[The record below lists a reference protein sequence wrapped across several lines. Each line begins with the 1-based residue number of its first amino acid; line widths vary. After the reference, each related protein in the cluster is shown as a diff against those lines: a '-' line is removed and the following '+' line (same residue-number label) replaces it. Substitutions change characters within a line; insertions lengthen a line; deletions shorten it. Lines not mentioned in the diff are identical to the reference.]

1 MWNLFRERRPGAAMA
16 VGCAALLLT
25 CGAGWLK
32 FHDAQQREE
41 LIAGPEAVRAATE
54 STIAMLSYSS
64 DTVEADLLPVRDQLT
79 GEFRDSFTTL
89 VNDVV
94 IPSAQEKQIRST
106 ATVPAAASVS
116 ADSTHALVLV
126 YVNQTTA
133 IADDPPTDTASSV
146 KVTLEQ
152 INGRWLISDF
162 API

>member
-1 MWNLFRERRPGAAMA
+1 MWNLFPDRRPAPAMA
-16 VGCAALLLT
+16 VGCAALMLT

-32 FHDAQQREE
+32 FHDAQQREA
-41 LIAGPEAVRAATE
+41 LMAGPEAVRAATE

-64 DTVEADLLPVRDQLT
+64 DTVEGDLLPVRDQLT
-79 GEFRDSFTTL
+79 GDFRDSFTTL

-94 IPSAQEKQIRST
+94 IPSAREKKTFST

-126 YVNQTTA
+126 YVNQTTV

-146 KVTLEQ
+146 KVALER
-152 INGRWLISDF
+152 IDGRWLVSDF
-162 API
+162 TPI

>member
-1 MWNLFRERRPGAAMA
+1 MWNLFPDRRPGAAVA

-25 CGAGWLK
+25 SGAGWLK
-32 FHDAQQREE
+32 FHDAQQRES
-41 LIAGPEAVRAATE
+41 LVAGPEAVRAATE

-64 DTVEADLLPVRDQLT
+64 GTVEGDLLPVRDQLT
-79 GEFRDSFTTL
+79 GDFRDSFTTL

-94 IPSAQEKQIRST
+94 IPSAREKQISST

-126 YVNQTTA
+126 YVNQTVV
-133 IADDPPTDTASSV
+133 IADDPPTDTTSSV
-146 KVTLEQ
+146 KVTLERVD
-152 INGRWLISDF
+152 GRWLVSDF

>member
-1 MWNLFRERRPGAAMA
+1 MWNLSPDRRPRPA
-16 VGCAALLLT
+16 VVAGCVALLLT

-32 FHDAQQREE
+32 HHDAQQRAE
-41 LIAGPEAVRAATE
+41 LMAGPESVRAATE

-64 DTVEADLLPVRDQLT
+64 DTVETDLLPVRDQLT

-94 IPSAQEKQIRST
+94 IPSAQEKKIRST

-126 YVNQTTA
+126 YVNQTTV
-133 IADDPPTDTASSV
+133 IGDDPPTDTASSV